1 MTNQNMS
8 NESDRYEVPQEI
20 QRALQRAAQNAA
32 EHGLQPFFVD
42 RVMKSIAA
50 AKAVRLPAEEM
61 FEGLVGWFRPIAVA
75 SLLIIIGLIGF
86 NLKEAATHELAVSV
100 SESVLGLPAVS
111 VETAFEL
118 NDE

>member
-1 MTNQNMS
+1 MTNHS
-8 NESDRYEVPQEI
+8 LSDKPEGFEVDQEI
-20 QRALQRAAQNAA
+20 QLSLQLAAMRAA
-32 EHGLQPFFVD
+32 ERGVKPFFVD
-42 RVMKSIAA
+42 RVMRSVAV
-50 AKAVRLPAEEM
+50 AKAARLPAEEM

-75 SLLIIIGLIGF
+75 SLLIIIGLVGF
-86 NLKEAATHELAVSV
+86 NLKEASTHELAVSV